1 MPKTAEIGLRI
12 GLIISIA
19 FILLSI
25 TLASLETI
33 PVMAAGGTRATLTVY
48 PIKRTAITRT
58 LTASDLDGHKFQ
70 NDGYTFIEAYNA
82 LGTVV
87 TLTFVTPSTSTAD
100 LTVSIPATTTKLVG
114 PFPPQVF
121 NQRAGA
127 GTDKGKVYIDYAGV
141 TTGTTSSLT
150 IGAFRLTLN

>member
-1 MPKTAEIGLRI
+1 MPIVSDKLFK
-12 GLIISIA
+12 ISLG
-19 FILLSI
+19 FILAFTCLFFSLSL
-25 TLASLETI
+25 LAQ
-33 PVMAAGGTRATLTVY
+33 AAGGTRATLTVY

-82 LGTVV
+82 LTTTVV
-87 TLTFVTPSTSTAD
+87 TLTFVTPSTGTAD
-100 LTVSIPATTTKLVG
+100 LAVRIPTATTKLIG
-114 PFPPQVF
+114 PFPPQTF

-127 GTDKGKVYIDYAGV
+127 GADKGRVYINYSGV